1 MIVGYARVSTDGQT
15 LDAQQA
21 ALKAAGVERVY
32 AEKISGAR
40 SDRAQLAKLLKALG
54 EGDTV
59 IVTRLDR
66 LARSTRDLLNIL
78 HAIGKAG
85 ATFKSLAD
93 SWADTT
99 TPHGRLMVT
108 ILGGLAEFERELIKA
123 RTDDGRRRTMANGKR
138 FGRKPKLSAF
148 QIEEALRRRDAGE
161 ALTEIAKS
169 YGVSHSTISRLPQS
183 SRSVEFIRAEL
194 AAEVGPGP

>member
-21 ALKAAGVERVY
+21 MLKAAGVERVY

-66 LARSTRDLLNIL
+66 LARSTLAPLNIL

-123 RTDDGRRRTMANGKR
+123 RTDDGRRRAMANGKR

-161 ALTEIAKS
+161 ALTDIARS
-169 YGVSHSTISRLPQS
+169 YGVSHSTISRLSQPAG
-183 SRSVEFIRAEL
+183 RVEFADQPIA
-194 AAEVGPGP
+194 G